1 MIDWTSLPND
11 VVAAGVIAA
20 LGLVLRHLNSRYAPK
35 IDMFKSV
42 AANATKITSRIL
54 LPILFSIVG
63 LWFCIHMLLDAV
75 HDPAPVTRVA
85 VLEIVVWAWLAGFVF
100 LTIAFPHVF
109 TRRARRD
116 E

>member
-42 AANATKITSRIL
+42 AAIFRADIL
-54 LPILFSIVG
+54 AEQEGRPLPPIPVG
-63 LWFCIHMLLDAV
+63 DTEAKDGKPC
-75 HDPAPVTRVA
+75 
-85 VLEIVVWAWLAGFVF
+85 
-100 LTIAFPHVF
+100 
-109 TRRARRD
+109 
-116 E
+116 